1 VSGHARGHERWVINK
16 IRALCSWYSKG
27 LDGGS
32 HLRVRVN
39 AAENLDHLRAI
50 IGEYFGSPHHADC
63 LMPNA

>member
-1 VSGHARGHERWVINK
+1 MINK

-39 AAENLDHLRAI
+39 SAVTLTELREIVGGFFFAAPVSTPRDPGAAATAPL
-50 IGEYFGSPHHADC
+50 
-63 LMPNA
+63 

>member
-1 VSGHARGHERWVINK
+1 LRQPARGHDRWVINK

-39 AAENLDHLRAI
+39 AAESVSELQDI
-50 IGEYFGSPHHADC
+50 ITEFFFDVPVEVA
-63 LMPNA
+63 LAL